1 MTVRAAR
8 RATAQSARVPAV
20 AALTVLL
27 TLSASLLAPVST
39 AAAPVR
45 SSGPGVTP
53 NPLPRSEHRA
63 VELLRRVAKADRSV
77 TYSGVQFVSAWSPTG
92 VASTVAEVQNVPGQG
107 TALRVRGSG
116 AGPAAAMFTAGSAD
130 DGGTSLGG
138 GPVELLVHNYTLRYG
153 GRANATGRR
162 AQVVDMLGAGD
173 VLAARFWVDRESGL
187 LLRRELYDDSGRTVR
202 ASAFVQVRV
211 GKRAAPSHLP
221 PMASPA
227 AARTLTSTE
236 VTQLQRNG
244 WACPA
249 TMADYLTLY
258 DTRRV
263 ETASGSALH
272 LSYSDGLSTV
282 SVFQQAGSIGADGL
296 EGYEAVQT
304 DGGVRYLRSGIPEQ
318 VVWSADGVVY
328 SIVADA
334 PPDVVARVVADL
346 PAPSAPQGGM
356 LDRLGRGLTR
366 VGSWVNPFA

>member
-1 MTVRAAR
+1 MSPRPAR
-8 RATAQSARVPAV
+8 LPVVHPARVPAV
-20 AALTVLL
+20 AALTLL
-27 TLSASLLAPVST
+27 LALSATLFAPVST

-45 SSGPGVTP
+45 SNGPGVTP
-53 NPLPRSEHRA
+53 NPLPRSEHKA

-77 TYSGVQFVSAWSPTG
+77 TYSGVQFVSAWGPTG

-116 AGPAAAMFTAGSAD
+116 AGPAAAMFTAGPAE

-138 GPVELLVHNYTLRYG
+138 GPVDLLVDNYTLRYG
-153 GRANATGRR
+153 GKANATGRR
-162 AQVVDMLGAGD
+162 AQVVDMLGATD
-173 VLAARFWVDRESGL
+173 VLAARFWVDRASGL
-187 LLRRELYDDSGRTVR
+187 LLRREQYDDSGRTVR

-221 PMASPA
+221 PMAEPA
-227 AARTLTSTE
+227 AAQTLTATE
-236 VTQLQRNG
+236 VTQLQRTG

-282 SVFQQAGSIGADGL
+282 SVFQQTGSISADGL
-296 EGYEAVQT
+296 EGYERVQVEE
-304 DGGVRYLRSGIPEQ
+304 GVRYVRSGIPEQ
-318 VVWSADGVVY
+318 VVWSADGIVY
-328 SIVADA
+328 SVVADA
-334 PPDVVARVVADL
+334 PPDVVERVVATL
-346 PAPSAPQGGM
+346 PAPSAPQGGV